1 MTSIAN
7 EYIPGD
13 STFPGLWL
21 NDPIHHAFLRADA
34 ARQFAFFGKS
44 LRDDGGFDV
53 LDFAGCPLP
62 RTPQELHTTTRLVHS
77 FALGKATKGLVDP
90 ILADAIIDA
99 GMNFLWNHHRDTE
112 HGGYLWSV
120 TKDEIGDGVKLAY
133 GHVFVLLAAS
143 SAKLVGH
150 VQADRLIADV
160 AQVIDQHYWDEDQ
173 GLLRDEFNRDWT
185 PFSTYRGM
193 NANMHG
199 IEAMLAA
206 YEATGDR
213 LWLTRAGRILDFFIG
228 RIASAHNW
236 RIPEHYH
243 EDWTIDA
250 AYQGNPMFRPAGST
264 PGHSFELG
272 RLALQHW
279 DLSGRPQTQAPAQA
293 RALIE
298 AALKDAWLPE
308 GGFAYTLTHQGQ
320 IGIPDRYWWPVTEAI
335 GAMSSLLKL
344 APQPGDEEW
353 YRRLW
358 HFANDRLIDHDLGG
372 WFPEL
377 GADSEPVA
385 HQFLGKPDIY
395 HAVQADLLPQA
406 KGLSRLIE
414 GLKKA

>member
-13 STFPGLWL
+13 STFAGLWL
-21 NDPIHHAFLRADA
+21 NDPTHHAFLRADA
-34 ARQFAFFGKS
+34 MRQFAFFDKS
-44 LRDDGGFDV
+44 LRADGGFDV
-53 LDFAGCPLP
+53 LDFDGHPLP
-62 RTPQELHTTTRLVHS
+62 RLPQELHSTTRLVHAY
-77 FALGKATKGLVDP
+77 ALGKAAKLADP

-99 GMNFLWNHHRDTE
+99 GMNFLWNHHRDAE

-150 VQADRLIADV
+150 VQADRLLADV
-160 AQVIDQHYWDEDQ
+160 AQVIETRFWDEEH

-199 IEAMLAA
+199 VEAFLAA
-206 YEATGDR
+206 YEATGDQV
-213 LWLTRAGRILDFFIG
+213 WLDRAGRILDFFIG
-228 RIASAHNW
+228 KIASSHNW
-236 RIPEHYH
+236 RIPEHYT
-243 EDWTIDA
+243 EDWTIDPT
-250 AYQGNPMFRPAGST
+250 YSGNPMFRPAGST

-279 DLSGRPQTQAPAQA
+279 DLAGRADAQAPTRA

-298 AALKDAWLPE
+298 TALKDAWQPA
-308 GGFAYTLTHQGQ
+308 GGIAYTLNHQGQ
-320 IGIPDRYWWPVTEAI
+320 VSIPDRYWWPVTEAI
-335 GAMSSLLKL
+335 GAYASLLKV
-344 APQPGDEEW
+344 APHPGDEDS

-358 HFANDRLIDHDLGG
+358 HFANDRLIDHDKGG

-377 GADSEPVA
+377 GADTLPVA
-385 HQFLGKPDIY
+385 NQFHGKPDIY
-395 HAVQADLLPQA
+395 HAIQADLIPLAQGA
-406 KGLSRLIE
+406 SKLIPA
-414 GLKKA
+414 LKQL